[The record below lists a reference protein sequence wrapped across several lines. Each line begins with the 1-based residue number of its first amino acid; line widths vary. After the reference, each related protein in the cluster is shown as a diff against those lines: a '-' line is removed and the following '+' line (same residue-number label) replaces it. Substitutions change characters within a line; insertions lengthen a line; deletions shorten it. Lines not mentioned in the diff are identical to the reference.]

1 MKKGEEIKPFIVER
15 MHETMF
21 KGVWADNK
29 GNYMSVIIS
38 SKKKYEAVSWT
49 GDVETQVLTPVKN
62 AMLPIAGYI
71 ASKVLDVINNVK
83 SRVKLVEKLVVIVSA
98 VMKTL
103 NDNTL
108 DSKTQMIEKKIND
121 LPHYVY

>member
-1 MKKGEEIKPFIVER
+1 MSLCSRACGWTTR
-15 MHETMF
+15 ETTCR
-21 KGVWADNK
+21 
-29 GNYMSVIIS
+29 VIIS
-38 SKKKYEAVSWT
+38 SKNKYEAVSWT
-49 GDVETQVLTPVKN
+49 VDVENEVLTPVKKDT
-62 AMLPIAGYI
+62 LPITGYI
-71 ASKVLDVINNVK
+71 VSKVLDVINNVK